1 MILATVGTHEDPFN
15 RLLQALDDLVDSGA
29 IQEAVI
35 CQSGYCTIEAKHVEC
50 HKQLP
55 FDALQDLMAEARIII
70 THGGPASIMQAL
82 AHGVIPIV
90 VPRQAEHGEHVD
102 NHQCRFAEK
111 MSNRVLTVFD
121 IQDLAGSILE
131 YEERIANL
139 PTTDAGPERAKIFGE
154 KLDALCLDLL
164 SR

>member
-15 RLLQALDDLVDSGA
+15 RLLEALDDLVERGV
-29 IQEAVI
+29 IQEKIV
-35 CQSGYCTIEAKHVEC
+35 CQSGYCTYDAKHVEC

-55 FDALQDLMAEARIII
+55 FNELQALMAEARIII

-82 AHGVIPIV
+82 AHGTIPVV

-111 MSNRVLTVFD
+111 MSDRVLTVFD
-121 IQDLAGSILE
+121 IEELE
-131 YEERIANL
+131 GCLVDYEARIAAL
-139 PTTDAGPERAKIFGE
+139 PTTDAGPDRAKIFAA

-164 SR
+164 TH

>member
-15 RLLQALDDLVDSGA
+15 RLLLALNALVESGA
-29 IQEAVI
+29 IDEPVI
-35 CQSGYCTIEAKHVEC
+35 CQSGYCTAVAPLIEC

-55 FDALQDLMAEARIII
+55 FDTLQAYMADARIII

-90 VPRQAEHGEHVD
+90 VPRQAEFGEHVD

-111 MSNRVLTVFD
+111 MSERVLVVID
-121 IQDLAGSILE
+121 IADLAESIAK
-131 YEERIANL
+131 YDQRVAKL
-139 PTTDAGPERAKIFGE
+139 PATDAGPERAKIFAG